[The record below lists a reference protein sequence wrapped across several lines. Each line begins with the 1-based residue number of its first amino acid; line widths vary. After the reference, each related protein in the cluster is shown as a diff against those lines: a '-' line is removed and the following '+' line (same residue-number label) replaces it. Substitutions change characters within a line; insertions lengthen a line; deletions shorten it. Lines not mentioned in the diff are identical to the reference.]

1 MKSKIEEIQD
11 RITLRHV
18 LIADYKSAYNN
29 NGRNVELALSLV
41 SNLRGI
47 DKETVRSILHPYF
60 KRKIE
65 KK

>member
-1 MKSKIEEIQD
+1 MKSKIENLQD
-11 RITLRHV
+11 RIVLRHV
-18 LIADYKSAYNN
+18 LKADFKSAYNN
-29 NGRNVELALSLV
+29 NGRNVELALAQV

-47 DKETVRSILHPYF
+47 EKEKIRSILHSYF